1 MKIKSFFENQNFS
14 LILTKDENQRDIKL
28 YEFQNVSFSGFSNYY
43 PDVLLKQN
51 NENNLILP
59 LKEMTMSLNKKSYY
73 EENGMEF
80 NFIDNSKNLIKEP
93 VYFFI
98 YNTENY
104 YHFIYDTLPYLYCY
118 LKMNKVKL
126 LMNFNQGKNKLL
138 PFVKETLDLLEIKDI
153 ILHEEGNVYEKLF
166 LQSSLTHNGLS
177 NNPPRK
183 EIFEIYD
190 LLIKNALDENIK
202 TIPKI
207 YVSRRTWINGK
218 NENIGTN
225 YTLRRKLMN
234 EDELVENLKEE
245 GFEEVFG
252 ENFSMKEK
260 INIFN
265 KADIVIGAIGG
276 TITNCVFSSKK
287 TKIITLVSP
296 DFLNINFRMKY
307 LFNEN
312 CILFEDTKVYL
323 EKGEIPMNVRIE
335 SNNGLIGEICDYE
348 NGKYKIKLAKNLI
361 GFNEGE
367 EYETIMLN
375 KNEFKTLDNGLNSP
389 WEVNINLL
397 LSILN
402 QNKDV
407 NNTHF

>member
-1 MKIKSFFENQNFS
+1 MKIKSFFEYQNFS
-14 LILTKDENQRDIKL
+14 LISPKDENQRDIKL
-28 YEFQNVSFSGFSNYY
+28 YDFQNVSFSGFSNYY